1 MTSNRR
7 RSTVRLTPLAAC
19 LAMTLGVGHAGAS
32 DHWPPVRIR
41 PGHTSQADLWR
52 LAGMPYL
59 ASAARSKPYLPLG
72 AAPGPSPRARRAGL
86 PDERSQVRRPS
97 PASAFQPARPAG
109 TTLPV
114 TSCEDDGSA
123 GTLRD
128 VVAQAVSGDT
138 VDLTALTCS
147 VITLDAGVI
156 STDADDLAIEGPGAS
171 ALTIDGNKASLIL
184 KHTGAG
190 ALTVRGLTLANG
202 HNTKDTGYTAPWV
215 CDYCTYIGA
224 GCAYSSND
232 LVVKDAVVTG
242 CTVAATGD
250 VTARGGALYA
260 RNHLTV
266 ENSTISGNTVTAE
279 WVSMGGGIHGGRE
292 VTLTSSRV
300 TGNALEGA
308 EMVASY
314 GGGVAVSCWYID
326 AHIEVAGSEISGNT
340 TVEGI
345 GGGVFVC
352 GSANFTDTAINENFA
367 GTGGGVGHNA
377 SDGSMRFVN
386 STISGNR
393 ALHLGGG
400 VLFQGLYEHTISLAN
415 STVTFNLSGAY
426 LGGGGVHVLPPT
438 DAVVSIESS
447 IVANN
452 GPNGYFA
459 GDIGFYPDLSLVITG
474 SNNLIGEVSNSVQL
488 PADTIR
494 DDPQL
499 LPLADN
505 GGFTQTHAPAPTS
518 PAIDTGN
525 NLAALAFDQRGD
537 GFARVS
543 GTAADIGAFEMQQ
556 PSDVIFRH
564 GFEDD

>member
-1 MTSNRR
+1 M
-7 RSTVRLTPLAAC
+7 RLTPLAAC
-19 LAMTLGVGHAGAS
+19 LAMALGAGQSGAS
-32 DHWPPVRIR
+32 EHWPPVQIR
-41 PGHTSQADLWR
+41 PGYTSQADLWR

-59 ASAARSKPYLPLG
+59 ASAARSKPYLPLDS
-72 AAPGPSPRARRAGL
+72 ARSPLPARRTGV
-86 PDERSQVRRPS
+86 PDKGSRERFPS
-97 PASAFQPARPAG
+97 GALASPPTRPAG
-109 TTLPV
+109 TLPV
-114 TSCEDDGSA
+114 TSCEDDGGT

-128 VVAQAVSGDT
+128 VIAQAVSGDT

-147 VITLDAGVI
+147 VITLKAGVI
-156 STDADDLAIEGPGAS
+156 STDVDDLAIEGPGAS
-171 ALTIDGNKASLIL
+171 ALTIDGNNESLIL

-190 ALTVRGLTLANG
+190 ALTVQGLTLVNG

-232 LVVKDAVVTG
+232 LVVKDAVLTG
-242 CTVAATGD
+242 CTVEATGD

-266 ENSTISGNTVTAE
+266 ENSTISGNTVVAE
-279 WVSMGGGIHGGRE
+279 WVSMGGGIHGGRA

-300 TGNALEGA
+300 TGNALEG
-308 EMVASY
+308 EVVASY

-326 AHIEVAGSEISGNT
+326 AHIEVTGSEISGNT
-340 TVEGI
+340 TVAGI

-367 GTGGGVGHNA
+367 GIGGGVGQNA
-377 SDGSMRFVN
+377 SEGSMRFVN

-393 ALHLGGG
+393 ALDLGGG
-400 VLFQGLYEHTISLAN
+400 VLFQGLYKQSISLSN

-426 LGGGGVHVLPPT
+426 LGGGGVHVLPPIDT
-438 DAVVSIESS
+438 TISIDSS

-488 PADTIR
+488 PADTLR

-505 GGFTQTHAPAPTS
+505 GGFTPTHALAPTS

-525 NLAALAFDQRGD
+525 NLQALEFDQRGD

-543 GTAADIGAFEMQQ
+543 GAAADIGAFEMQQ